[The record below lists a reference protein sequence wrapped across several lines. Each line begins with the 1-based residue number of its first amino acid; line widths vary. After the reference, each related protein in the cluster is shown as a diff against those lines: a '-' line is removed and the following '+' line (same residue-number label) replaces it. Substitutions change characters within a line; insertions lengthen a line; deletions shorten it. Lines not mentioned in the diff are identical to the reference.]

1 MNNSMSDPRG
11 TMVRAGNI
19 MRIDNALV
27 EDVSASGP
35 GSATGFVLV
44 SYAVPRQNGMISIEL
59 IRLNV
64 GRNTAVINSLGQP
77 VCLCDIRKGMWVDAL
92 FSPAMTRSIPPQS
105 NAIMIVVR
113 RQNDPSMSVT
123 TDRVA
128 RVDVANGFLYTG
140 SIGNINSQT
149 RFVVTNNTVILGRDG
164 SPIRLMAIR
173 PGQIVR
179 VTHAN
184 FQTASIPPQTTAF
197 YIQVI

>member
-1 MNNSMSDPRG
+1 MNNSMADSRG
-11 TMVRAGNI
+11 TMVRAGNV

-27 EDVSASGP
+27 EDVSQSGRN
-35 GSATGFVLV
+35 SGFILV
-44 SYAVPRQNGMISIEL
+44 SYAVPRPGGMVSIEL

-64 GRNTAVINSLGQP
+64 GTNTAVLNAFGLP

-92 FSPAMTRSIPPQS
+92 FSPMITRSNPPQS
-105 NAIMIVVR
+105 NAFMIVVR
-113 RQNDPSMSVT
+113 RQNEPPMSVT

-128 RVDVANGFLYTG
+128 RVDPANRFLYTG
-140 SIGNINSQT
+140 NLGNINSQT
-149 RFVVTNNTVILGRDG
+149 RFVVTNTTVILDREGN
-164 SPIRLMAIR
+164 PIRLQAIR

-184 FQTASIPPQTTAF
+184 FQTASIPPQTTAV